1 MSRGVVLMDLMKQRL
16 LVVLAAVLF
25 VGVWSV
31 VIIQLTSAQEKAK
44 TGMAVSGLERM
55 SIEKQKVDIAW
66 GEDWD
71 TRILKTDHQVNQT
84 KEVGTRDL
92 RTVSFSDIDTSDG
105 VPIDIILKRLEL
117 K

>member
-1 MSRGVVLMDLMKQRL
+1 MDLVKQRL

-31 VIIQLTSAQEKAK
+31 VIIQLASAQERAK
-44 TGMAVSGLERM
+44 IGMAVSGLERM
-55 SIEKQKVDIAW
+55 SIEKQKVDISWA
-66 GEDWD
+66 EDWD
-71 TRILKTDHQVNQT
+71 ARILKTNHQVNPT
-84 KEVGTRDL
+84 KELGKRDL

-105 VPIDIILKRLEL
+105 VPIDIILTRLEL